1 MKKISGPKKIE
12 VYAHWSHF
20 MKPTL
25 MGVLSCA
32 PLRGKEIFS
41 FEYDK
46 RWLDLNITQV
56 IDPDLNLFAGRQ
68 FLNDEKKS
76 NFGLFLDSSPDRWGR
91 LLMRRREA
99 AMAKAES
106 RDELTLLESDY
117 LLGVFDGHRMGGIRF
132 KLNGGKNF
140 LNDNKKLATPHWTS
154 LRELEHA
161 SFQLERDDAI
171 NDPDYLKWLE
181 MLIAPGSSLGGAR
194 PKASV
199 LDENEILWI
208 AKFPSLN
215 DNRDMGAWE
224 MVLNELGRSAGLD
237 MAEGQAKK
245 INNKFHTYLSKRF
258 DRNHDG
264 SRLHFASAMTLL
276 GYTDGKDHSDGVS
289 YLEIVEFLMKHG
301 ARVDQD
307 LEELWRRIIFSISVS
322 NSDDHLRNHGFI
334 LTHGGWILSPAYDL
348 NPSELATGL
357 KLNISEND
365 NSLDINLAFSVREY
379 FRLSDARARE
389 IISEVISAVKK
400 WREVAAKYGISASDQ
415 DLMRKAFR
423 MSTEL

>member
-1 MKKISGPKKIE
+1 VKKISGPKKIE

-20 MKPTL
+20 TEPTL
-25 MGVLSCA
+25 MGVLSST
-32 PLRGKEIFS
+32 PLKGKEIFA
-41 FEYDK
+41 FEYEK
-46 RWLDLNITQV
+46 NWLGLNITQV
-56 IDPDLNLFAGRQ
+56 IDPDLNLYSGRQ

-99 AMAKAES
+99 AMAKLEA

-132 KLNGGKNF
+132 KLSGGKNF
-140 LNDNKKLATPHWTS
+140 LNDNKRLATPHWTS

-161 SFQLERDDAI
+161 SLQLERDDAI

-199 LDENEILWI
+199 LDENEALWI
-208 AKFPSLN
+208 AKFPSRT
-215 DNRDMGAWE
+215 DNRDVGAWE
-224 MVLNELGRSAGLD
+224 MVVNELGKRAGLD
-237 MAEGQAKK
+237 ISEGQVKK
-245 INNKFHTYLSKRF
+245 FNNKFHTYLSKRF
-258 DRNHDG
+258 DRTSNG
-264 SRLHFASAMTLL
+264 ERLHFASAMTML

-307 LEELWRRIIFSISVS
+307 LEELWRRIVFSICVS
-322 NSDDHLRNHGFI
+322 NEDDHLRNHGFL
-334 LTHGGWILSPAYDL
+334 LTHGGWILSPAYDV
-348 NPSELATGL
+348 NPAELATGL
-357 KLNISEND
+357 KLNITEND
-365 NSLDINLAFSVREY
+365 NSLDLDLARSVKDY
-379 FRLSDARARE
+379 FRLSDLRSEE
-389 IISEVISAVKK
+389 IISEVKSAVRG
-400 WREVAAKYGISASDQ
+400 WRALASKYGISATDQ
-415 DLMRKAFR
+415 DAMKKAFR
-423 MSTEL
+423 VNN